1 MFQST
6 LNLIS
11 QCYILCPRVVFSF
24 QFAKVFIIVMQLN
37 SILAVFK
44 KYIHF
49 SSMQFFM
56 TLLHTCTIDIQF
68 IPFHHPK
75 ISNNLINHNHNT
87 DNAHSC

>member
-1 MFQST
+1 MFQSI

-49 SSMQFFM
+49 ALNQCNF
-56 TLLHTCTIDIQF
+56 L
-68 IPFHHPK
+68 
-75 ISNNLINHNHNT
+75 
-87 DNAHSC
+87 

>member
-24 QFAKVFIIVMQLN
+24 QFAKVFIIVVQLN

-49 SSMQFFM
+49 ALNQCNFYDIITYMYDRHTIY
-56 TLLHTCTIDIQF
+56 TLS
-68 IPFHHPK
+68 P
-75 ISNNLINHNHNT
+75 S
-87 DNAHSC
+87 

>member
-49 SSMQFFM
+49 ALMQFFM
-56 TLLHTCTIDIQF
+56 TLLHTCTIDIQY

-75 ISNNLINHNHNT
+75 ISNNLINHNHKYQ
-87 DNAHSC
+87 S